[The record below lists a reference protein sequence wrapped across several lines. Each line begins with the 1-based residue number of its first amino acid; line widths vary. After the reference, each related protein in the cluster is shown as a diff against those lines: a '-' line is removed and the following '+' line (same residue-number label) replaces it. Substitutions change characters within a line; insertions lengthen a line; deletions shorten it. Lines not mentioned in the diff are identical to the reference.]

1 MGERYDAASAREM
14 YADGC
19 ASSEARACV
28 VVVPGL
34 GDGPASLSYVARGS
48 ALEARCAST
57 ARALIRF
64 ELSTSYEGYG
74 TRQLRDDARDIDAVI
89 RALRVK
95 FPLATSFA
103 LVGHSTGCQ
112 SICHYLASGYDSA
125 SAVDRIVLQAGVSDR
140 DWYDADCGREVMR
153 EWVARAREM
162 APDDLMP
169 ADTPGTYGVA
179 TNARRFLS
187 LASAGGDDDWF
198 SLDIFDGSSGE
209 GVESSKIVRKL
220 GAGACARVDVRLV
233 VSTADEYVPYD
244 RDVVVAHNERNRNAF
259 ARVAKSARTHYIE
272 ANHDLSDMAEK
283 DAPGFV
289 DFVLS

>member
-1 MGERYDAASAREM
+1 
-14 YADGC
+14 
-19 ASSEARACV
+19 
-28 VVVPGL
+28 
-34 GDGPASLSYVARGS
+34 
-48 ALEARCAST
+48 
-57 ARALIRF
+57 
-64 ELSTSYEGYG
+64 
-74 TRQLRDDARDIDAVI
+74 
-89 RALRVK
+89 
-95 FPLATSFA
+95 
-103 LVGHSTGCQ
+103 
-112 SICHYLASGYDSA
+112 
-125 SAVDRIVLQAGVSDR
+125 
-140 DWYDADCGREVMR
+140 MR

-244 RDVVVAHNERNRNAF
+244 RDVVVAHNERIRDAF